1 MPDARSQTYLRT
13 ETMLKTAMG
22 PAVVEALDDP
32 AIVEVM
38 VNPDG
43 KIWIDAHGDGR
54 METGTVMPA
63 AEAERVI
70 RVVGSHIGQEVD
82 RLHPIVSAE
91 LPGGGER
98 FEGVIPPVTTAP
110 CFSIRKPAARVF
122 TLDDYVE
129 TGVTSAEDANAGW
142 PVFQALSMSRASPP
156 RTSPTII
163 RSGRSRSVERT
174 RSAMAT
180 APA

>member
-70 RVVGSHIGQEVD
+70 RVVGSHIGQEVE
-82 RLHPIVSAE
+82 A
-91 LPGGGER
+91 
-98 FEGVIPPVTTAP
+98 PPH
-110 CFSIRKPAARVF
+110 CQRRAAGRGR
-122 TLDDYVE
+122 TL
-129 TGVTSAEDANAGW
+129 
-142 PVFQALSMSRASPP
+142 
-156 RTSPTII
+156 
-163 RSGRSRSVERT
+163 
-174 RSAMAT
+174 
-180 APA
+180 

>member
-54 METGTVMPA
+54 METGTIMPA

-70 RVVGSHIGQEVD
+70 RVVGSHIGGSVVLQH
-82 RLHPIVSAE
+82 RIVE
-91 LPGGGER
+91 LD
-98 FEGVIPPVTTAP
+98 TAIKP
-110 CFSIRKPAARVF
+110 MHTGRYFRSI
-122 TLDDYVE
+122 LDITFKKADYLLIHRHHAFIQDV
-129 TGVTSAEDANAGW
+129 
-142 PVFQALSMSRASPP
+142 
-156 RTSPTII
+156 
-163 RSGRSRSVERT
+163 SGFR
-174 RSAMAT
+174 
-180 APA
+180 PKCLCCLLIN